1 MTITCSERDGVVA
14 DLRLADSFY
23 LKYEVRGVLGSG
35 ASSTVRRCIE
45 KDSKAE
51 FAVKILDLNSGV
63 DTSEV
68 IRSECMREVTI
79 LRKVVDHPNIIRI
92 HDVFEGDA
100 YIFLVSEICQ
110 GGELFDYLT
119 HNVIIS
125 EKRTRAIMRQLFDA
139 VNFIHDRQIVHRD
152 LKPENILLDENLN
165 IKVTD
170 FGLAVFVDD
179 EEELKETRGTPGYLA
194 PEVLMC
200 GYYEDQP
207 PYGQPVD
214 IWACG
219 VIMYTLLAGCPPFW
233 NRKEHLMLRQ
243 IMEGRFSF
251 PSPEWDDISESAK
264 DLVSCSINVCFL
276 YLLCTNVI
284 FTEDIVNG
292 LVSGVQVIEMQFSI
306 VLSTFSPVFLLVD
319 SSVRLTALDSL
330 NHAFFLQQPIVGK
343 TAFNARQK
351 FKTGMLAVSFIFY
364 LRRLK
369 VDAAYLNIHQL
380 SMDPYSNKKLRKIID
395 TLAYDVY
402 SQWVKKGEEQ
412 NRAELFENVPR
423 RDMIDTPEAI
433 FHNSPKRSVL
443 AGDSVN
449 YTPFNFEDEDDD
461 DIRIPIR
468 IDY

>member
-1 MTITCSERDGVVA
+1 MTITCLERDGVVA

-264 DLVSCSINVCFL
+264 DLICKI
-276 YLLCTNVI
+276 
-284 FTEDIVNG
+284 
-292 LVSGVQVIEMQFSI
+292 LV
-306 VLSTFSPVFLLVD
+306 VD

-369 VDAAYLNIHQL
+369 VDAAYLNINQL

-433 FHNSPKRSVL
+433 FHNSPRRSVL

>member
-1 MTITCSERDGVVA
+1 MRWRSFVCRGSVVLRASGSDMTITCLERDGVVA

-264 DLVSCSINVCFL
+264 DLICKI
-276 YLLCTNVI
+276 
-284 FTEDIVNG
+284 
-292 LVSGVQVIEMQFSI
+292 LV
-306 VLSTFSPVFLLVD
+306 VD

-369 VDAAYLNIHQL
+369 VDAAYLNINQL

>member
-1 MTITCSERDGVVA
+1 MTITCLERDGVVA

-264 DLVSCSINVCFL
+264 DLICKI
-276 YLLCTNVI
+276 
-284 FTEDIVNG
+284 
-292 LVSGVQVIEMQFSI
+292 LV
-306 VLSTFSPVFLLVD
+306 VD

-369 VDAAYLNIHQL
+369 VDAAYLNINQL

-449 YTPFNFEDEDDD
+449 YTPFNFEDEDDE

>member
-1 MTITCSERDGVVA
+1 
-14 DLRLADSFY
+14 
-23 LKYEVRGVLGSG
+23 
-35 ASSTVRRCIE
+35 
-45 KDSKAE
+45 
-51 FAVKILDLNSGV
+51 
-63 DTSEV
+63 
-68 IRSECMREVTI
+68 
-79 LRKVVDHPNIIRI
+79 
-92 HDVFEGDA
+92 
-100 YIFLVSEICQ
+100 
-110 GGELFDYLT
+110 
-119 HNVIIS
+119 
-125 EKRTRAIMRQLFDA
+125 
-139 VNFIHDRQIVHRD
+139 
-152 LKPENILLDENLN
+152 
-165 IKVTD
+165 
-170 FGLAVFVDD
+170 
-179 EEELKETRGTPGYLA
+179 
-194 PEVLMC
+194 MC

-264 DLVSCSINVCFL
+264 DLICKI
-276 YLLCTNVI
+276 
-284 FTEDIVNG
+284 
-292 LVSGVQVIEMQFSI
+292 LV
-306 VLSTFSPVFLLVD
+306 VD

-369 VDAAYLNIHQL
+369 VDAAYLNINQL

-433 FHNSPKRSVL
+433 FHNSPRRSVL

>member
-1 MTITCSERDGVVA
+1 
-14 DLRLADSFY
+14 
-23 LKYEVRGVLGSG
+23 
-35 ASSTVRRCIE
+35 
-45 KDSKAE
+45 
-51 FAVKILDLNSGV
+51 
-63 DTSEV
+63 
-68 IRSECMREVTI
+68 MREVAI
-79 LRKVVDHPNIIRI
+79 LRKVVDHPNIIKI

-125 EKRTRAIMRQLFDA
+125 EKRTRALMRQLFDA
-139 VNFIHDRQIVHRD
+139 VSFIHDRQIVHRD
-152 LKPENILLDENLN
+152 LKPENILLDDNLN

-179 EEELKETRGTPGYLA
+179 EEELRETRGTPGYLA

-207 PYGQPVD
+207 PYSQPVD

-264 DLVSCSINVCFL
+264 DLICKI
-276 YLLCTNVI
+276 
-284 FTEDIVNG
+284 
-292 LVSGVQVIEMQFSI
+292 LV
-306 VLSTFSPVFLLVD
+306 VD
-319 SSVRLTALDSL
+319 AKTRLTAVESL
-330 NHAFFLQQPIVGK
+330 KHEFFLQQPLVGV
-343 TAFNARQK
+343 TTTFNAKRK
-351 FKTGMLAVSFIFY
+351 FKTSIMAIGFIY
-364 LRRLK
+364 CLKRLK
-369 VDAAYLNIHQL
+369 TDAAFLNVNQL

-412 NRAELFENVPR
+412 NRAALFENAPR
-423 RDMIDTPEAI
+423 RDLIDIASSICNPNSLSPRRSI
-433 FHNSPKRSVL
+433 F
-443 AGDSVN
+443 AGGGGGGGGGSMN
-449 YTPFNFEDEDDD
+449 YTTFNYEDDD
-461 DIRIPIR
+461 DDDLRVPIR
-468 IDY
+468 IEY

>member
-1 MTITCSERDGVVA
+1 MTITCLERDGVVA

-23 LKYEVRGVLGSG
+23 LKYEVRDVLGSG

-63 DTSEV
+63 DSSEV

-264 DLVSCSINVCFL
+264 DLICKI
-276 YLLCTNVI
+276 
-284 FTEDIVNG
+284 
-292 LVSGVQVIEMQFSI
+292 LV
-306 VLSTFSPVFLLVD
+306 VD

-369 VDAAYLNIHQL
+369 VDAAYLNINQL

-449 YTPFNFEDEDDD
+449 YTPFNFEDEDDE

>member
-1 MTITCSERDGVVA
+1 MTITCLERDGVVA

-23 LKYEVRGVLGSG
+23 SKYEVRDVLGSG

-79 LRKVVDHPNIIRI
+79 LRKVVDHPNIIKI

-139 VNFIHDRQIVHRD
+139 VNFIHERQIVHRD

-200 GYYEDQP
+200 GYYDDQP

-264 DLVSCSINVCFL
+264 DLICKI
-276 YLLCTNVI
+276 
-284 FTEDIVNG
+284 
-292 LVSGVQVIEMQFSI
+292 LV
-306 VLSTFSPVFLLVD
+306 VD

-330 NHAFFLQQPIVGK
+330 NHVFFLQQPIVGK
-343 TAFNARQK
+343 IAFNARQK

-369 VDAAYLNIHQL
+369 VDAAYLNINQL

-433 FHNSPKRSVL
+433 FHNSPKRSL
-443 AGDSVN
+443 LSGDSVN
-449 YTPFNFEDEDDD
+449 YTPFNFEDEDDE

>member
-68 IRSECMREVTI
+68 IRSEC
-79 LRKVVDHPNIIRI
+79 
-92 HDVFEGDA
+92 
-100 YIFLVSEICQ
+100 
-110 GGELFDYLT
+110 GELFDYLT

-264 DLVSCSINVCFL
+264 DLICKI
-276 YLLCTNVI
+276 
-284 FTEDIVNG
+284 
-292 LVSGVQVIEMQFSI
+292 LV
-306 VLSTFSPVFLLVD
+306 VD

-369 VDAAYLNIHQL
+369 VDAAYLNINQL

>member
-1 MTITCSERDGVVA
+1 MTITCLERDGVVA

-264 DLVSCSINVCFL
+264 DLICKI
-276 YLLCTNVI
+276 
-284 FTEDIVNG
+284 
-292 LVSGVQVIEMQFSI
+292 LV
-306 VLSTFSPVFLLVD
+306 VD

-369 VDAAYLNIHQL
+369 VDAAYLNINQL